1 MVLDTSL
8 LNTQQYWYISRV
20 KWSNPKKGVASSFTP
35 WCWSYWKGNLLVTFD
50 NGCQLFFFLLFY
62 HTSSLLQTT
71 TTMTETKC
79 EEIRYPRNFQ
89 KLLLYNQQYYW
100 FVFIYSLLIYLT
112 LLYQITIR
120 NHPKKVMLNIFFLFL
135 YILFVIFSVQF
146 KKIWPSCE

>member
-50 NGCQLFFFLLFY
+50 NGCQLFFFLFFN

-112 LLYQITIR
+112 LFISNY
-120 NHPKKVMLNIFFLFL
+120 HKKSSEEGDVKYFFFVFVYFVCNI
-135 YILFVIFSVQF
+135 
-146 KKIWPSCE
+146 